1 MTYGSDSGWRISD
14 DDTPEAKQFL
24 ACVKEVEYYDGSKW
38 VNPYYDYWVEEY
50 KENLYTNLLI
60 KKILDLGVDRE
71 ILIQRDSIVVEIKPE
86 DIIIDENAKIV
97 IKQWA

>member
-1 MTYGSDSGWRISD
+1 MIIGQKNI
-14 DDTPEAKQFL
+14 K
-24 ACVKEVEYYDGSKW
+24 K
-38 VNPYYDYWVEEY
+38 
-50 KENLYTNLLI
+50 NLYTNLLI

>member
-1 MTYGSDSGWRISD
+1 MIIMKG
-14 DDTPEAKQFL
+14 
-24 ACVKEVEYYDGSKW
+24 KE
-38 VNPYYDYWVEEY
+38 
-50 KENLYTNLLI
+50 LI

-97 IKQWA
+97 IKCQ